1 MYYSTCHLDWIENL
15 VTEISNTSQIIFLQ
29 FCRLH
34 IHNPTP
40 TLAQFLPTV
49 RYSRNVLQRNVLCS
63 LFTPRSTL
71 CAIEYVPSEVEEVV
85 SMESALISDERLSD
99 IRVPFAPV
107 VATAGYAQALN
118 RQAGVG
124 KASEGKVCRTS
135 TKMLAQSH
143 QRLPK
148 HIII

>member
-1 MYYSTCHLDWIENL
+1 
-15 VTEISNTSQIIFLQ
+15 
-29 FCRLH
+29 
-34 IHNPTP
+34 
-40 TLAQFLPTV
+40 
-49 RYSRNVLQRNVLCS
+49 
-63 LFTPRSTL
+63 
-71 CAIEYVPSEVEEVV
+71 
-85 SMESALISDERLSD
+85 MESALISDERLSD

-107 VATAGYAQALN
+107 VATAGYAHALN

-148 HIII
+148 HIIIYNARIVHLTQLKTFKIIRIAHPGK